1 MTATVVH
8 DGGRGGVPV
17 VLLHSLAGRGSH
29 WAAQLQHLQQH
40 RRVLALELP
49 GHGAAPTTSGGDYS
63 IEAMARAVSATLE
76 PLSLGRVSIAG
87 HSFGG
92 GVALEYASTH
102 PGEVAGLF
110 LLDPIS
116 DGREIPQ
123 SEVEPF
129 LAAVNSPAY
138 STTIEEYWTSIA
150 GAREPIRRRL
160 LDDLR
165 HTPREVVVGGFQAV
179 LQYDPVTA
187 LARFRGPAMSVVTPR
202 NDGPTSLHRLGQGFP
217 HRVVKGTGHWIQIEE
232 PDLVT
237 RLIEEW
243 LATITAAGPN

>member
-1 MTATVVH
+1 MVAYDAGH
-8 DGGRGGVPV
+8 GGVPLV
-17 VLLHSLAGRGSH
+17 FLHSLAGRGSH

-49 GHGAAPTTSGGDYS
+49 GHGAAPTTAGADYS
-63 IEAMARAVSATLE
+63 IEAMAGAVFAALE
-76 PLSLGRVSIAG
+76 PLGLGRVSIAG

-92 GVALEYASTH
+92 GVALEYASTY
-102 PGEVAGLF
+102 PGGVVGLF

-123 SEVEPF
+123 SEVAPF
-129 LAAVNSPAY
+129 LAALNSSAY

-150 GAREPIRRRL
+150 GAREAIRRRL
-160 LDDLR
+160 LEDLR

-179 LQYDPVTA
+179 LRYDPVTA
-187 LARFRGPAMSVVTPR
+187 LARFRGPALSVVTPR
-202 NDGPTSLHRLGQGFP
+202 NDGPTSLHRLGRGFP
-217 HRVVKGTGHWIQIEE
+217 HRVVKGTGHWIQLEE

-243 LATITAAGPN
+243 VATIPADGPN